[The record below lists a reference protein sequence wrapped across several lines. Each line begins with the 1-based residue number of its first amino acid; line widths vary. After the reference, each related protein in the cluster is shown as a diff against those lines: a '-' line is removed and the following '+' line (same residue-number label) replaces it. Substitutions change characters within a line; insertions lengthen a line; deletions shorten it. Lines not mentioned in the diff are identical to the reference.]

1 MSLKKLFKNK
11 AETGLNKAPS
21 QQINVSSS
29 FDVESFDALKQ
40 KADFDKKIFAF
51 VDISASLSNY
61 VRYGLAEEHFDTSI
75 KRIYQD
81 YPYDGTQAEKYKFLN
96 DSNTFDYYIWKDK
109 YPKTTGYI
117 TLNEGTSV
125 TQRVEVKAGPNLN
138 NVYRTGSNQANN
150 LYFDADE
157 GVTIEFWA
165 KPTGSQ
171 FTGGMFETVDSS
183 GNYFVVWFNS
193 PDGDAAQLAVQ
204 KSSSAGGIEAST
216 TFTSL
221 AGKADNWHHYALT
234 FEKNDDDQLVSTLY
248 VDGDYTEQL
257 TDTAR
262 TVSTAVNAV
271 SGNVGFAQ
279 TYYFTGSVDEFRYW
293 KTKRTT
299 REIGLNWNTHV
310 DGGSNKKGETGRDLS
325 LYLKFNEG
333 ITTFDSTDASVLDY
347 SGRVASGSIINYETG
362 MRSINSAIKEYDSE
376 YYEVPDPIIY
386 SFHPDVSAL
395 IDAGEIDGKAH
406 DNLNNHSFYQLMP
419 SWIRDQ
425 DNNELRYLSHII
437 GAYFDELYAQI
448 SSFEKV
454 KDKNYQ
460 AQDLKI
466 FPYYKEILESHGF
479 DTDNFLVGNDILA
492 ELNEKTLVGN
502 LASGSISDLKNK
514 IYRNIYNNL
523 LHLYKSKGTQDSIRN
538 LLNCYGVNQNM
549 FRMRNYS
556 NFTTSDIS
564 NREQLDVFEDKS
576 IDFYGLKNFISG
588 DPAPNESS
596 IFNFTSSD
604 SKNQSFVSSLGDAFT
619 VESNVYFPRQASSN
633 SDFYVGY
640 DVSGS
645 IFGVHA
651 ANSGTV
657 GDASWYGDDV
667 VGLAAYTVHSG
678 KTDRHAKFI
687 LSSTNGKFTDV
698 ESDVY
703 EVFDNTNWNL
713 AIVVQP
719 EGDARNLP
727 ASTSKE
733 YVARL
738 IGYQVDSGQ
747 TINSFNITASIGAAT
762 GTLIVAEAKRVFV
775 GAERTN
781 NTGSVVYRS
790 QARIGNCKFY
800 ADSLEEEEV
809 FLHAKYKNS
818 EGRLR
823 PFENANRKNDNDTE
837 FVPQYLTK
845 IFEWDFEQVT
855 KANGSGQFEVQDTT
869 SASLNFTG
877 AFSGY
882 GNASSKLY
890 NGFGFSF
897 PANVNAYEKEFVSK
911 YLNTMPDESTAA
923 NVVNSQGESEII
935 FQPNEAPPRDAVLL
949 AKSMY
954 EVISSDILRSFA
966 GVADFNYLIG
976 NPVNKYRL
984 NYKDMEGLR
993 RLYFESVE
1001 NNPTLEK
1008 FVNYFGWL
1016 DGVIESIIENML
1028 PATTNLVSDATNV
1041 VESHVL
1047 ERSKYP
1053 LKYPTLEFKP
1063 FRPTASIGNIVNLQN
1078 IAVRT
1083 SLLTDRR
1090 PGAVG
1095 SFNFASSSAKTPNY
1109 VNVVE
1114 IGAKIIPSGNIE
1126 PVVIQNRA
1134 YATSTTDDRVDA
1146 VTSRNYATSTIGN
1159 YREAYEAV
1167 HTVGQKGAINGKYL
1181 AEEKGLSEA
1190 GSVYVSGVFD
1200 YPTPNRTKYKTVIRS
1215 IFNAPGDP
1223 DTAGAGLDT
1232 AAREMS
1238 PYNSLNYRNL
1248 GVRVPLNNLYKI
1260 PSAFGGYQS
1269 GSTSTASYH
1278 KVPRNGYTRKEFD
1291 GSSIVDK
1298 KVFDN
1303 AFVQTQIPASDLG
1316 YAWIAN
1322 SYQSADIQ
1330 RYQTSSQYAPNE
1342 QITFLSAS
1350 DLVTFQWNDGRRYAF
1365 ATKARTDTDQFAG
1378 NAQSGSEIP
1387 VDFVGLNLIVY
1398 EPLTTSPNTVGWDEF
1413 TLTKVSGGPFDGY
1426 FIAPGTYLN
1435 LEDSPSTT
1443 PPSVKIDYVEPY
1455 KRTPGVDNYFG
1466 PEAVLHA
1473 ILLHRNGPYGYP
1485 AWKAYRKDA
1494 HPIVREQRSE
1504 NVYSYITGGII
1515 STRFGTLVLN
1525 GFNHVTQSP
1534 VSTTEPIFIQL
1545 EGTSFDIKAPYEN
1558 QKLGFTNE
1566 NLQVY
1571 KSSFEKGLDNKTTF
1585 LDKVINEEDLQI
1597 AKLTLR
1603 SNVYPKTEH
1612 QFLNKTRTRDLF
1624 DNQWWRSAR
1633 GDRDDGNPTSSYGIF
1648 GYPMALPSDTY
1659 GTASVSRWSM
1669 DAVTDFGSSRPDGVL
1684 DAGGTAL
1691 GPANPFGQG
1700 ELQNPITKFHFFRD
1714 STVAQSGQSS
1724 PTYYRRDI
1732 EFITASAPN
1741 MIFAHGLQYS
1751 VTGGVLNTGEALWEV
1766 GSQSGREPFYNSYED
1781 YAKELRLQ
1789 GKDYSIVP
1797 EFRMDDH
1804 IDAYLREGFDF
1815 KRQLANFF
1823 SLTGT
1828 SATNIAQRYSAAEL
1842 SDVLGTVQEDTG
1854 LGVKRFGLKAKAYLK
1869 LLPYEGFYPQQRT
1882 LQLAAELYE
1891 TYVTSGAVEHRL
1903 FRPPDGAGPPRGAS
1917 TSRLSH
1923 VLNNQHFLDSYVSPG
1938 ILYNTIKSGL
1948 AVDYPL
1954 YKINRYDAFNSN
1966 LITVAT
1972 YTIASGAF
1980 NGLFIGD
1987 FINKMILDQTAS
1999 SFSLYEDR
2007 LNAMQYTRAGSG
2019 SYPWLNKFMG
2029 INYLFDGSEGFG
2041 QVGTVQRIPFEA
2053 ILEPRKHFDGIYEQ
2067 CDPNLL
2073 IRDTA
2078 SFSINARV
2086 PRINYELK
2094 SNNFFAE
2101 TVNFFLKRGLT
2112 SYESDARDKFS
2123 FDVSKEYS
2131 MDFVITNANYA
2142 SVNEYTDQIIA
2153 DNTLFTGS
2161 APIVHVFM
2169 SGSQETIA
2177 SAGTNNAAHVT
2188 ASANCVMYDR
2198 PSAFGFPS
2206 MEVYFTGALDAQLH
2220 TQNFANFTPPYY
2232 HGFARARYQFQP
2244 AKNEYTMDELV
2255 SSLTMSYFRANDN
2268 PFRVLLNSTNYPSA
2282 SGYSVIGNN
2291 DHMQLSSS
2299 FVLDAV
2305 VETKKTT
2312 FGTDGGSRQV
2322 ENFDTSR
2329 KKLVIHSKYEC
2340 PVLNFKDVDRTISNY
2355 GLSDGIASKNNTGVT
2370 PTTCPKGM
2378 WHQYGKIPD
2387 SRDGIFTQVVDTP
2400 FAELSDAALTSSL
2413 ARALGMER
2421 DKKAIG
2427 QLATSRE
2434 IEEALVVLPYYIDSE
2449 NQDEKQQFFDF
2460 NPNLLSTILDKAN
2473 DPSIKTE
2480 DDQIIRQ
2487 IRLMKKY
2494 VFPPFLDF
2502 VTFPDEK
2509 NVKKSLMYIF
2519 EFGRTLSQQDLANIW
2534 QGVLPD
2540 AGLNTVYRESVIDL
2554 DTNYANFPPE
2564 TAKGQSAVNPAQAI
2578 VGNIQT
2584 LLASEKSAV
2593 LAKSNKTLDDINF
2606 LNLDFF
2612 VFKVKKRAEYE
2623 YSKITKNTT
2632 DDKFKFDFKATGF
2645 KSKQPF
2651 FRDFGED
2658 RLAYSYNYPY
2668 DFFSLIELAKVDAQ
2682 IELEGDEE

>member
-29 FDVESFDALKQ
+29 FDVESFDAIKQ

-51 VDISASLSNY
+51 VDISASLGNY
-61 VRYGLAEEHFDTSI
+61 VRYGLAEEHYETSI

-96 DSNTFDYYIWKDK
+96 DSNTFDYWIWKDK

-138 NVYRTGSNQANN
+138 NVYKSANNQANN
-150 LYFDADE
+150 LSFDASQ
-157 GVTIEFWA
+157 GVTVEFWA
-165 KPTGSQ
+165 KPNDSA
-171 FTGGMFETVDSS
+171 FSGGIFETVDSS
-183 GNYFVVWFNS
+183 GNYFVIYLNN
-193 PDGDAAQLAVQ
+193 PGGAGVQ
-204 KSSSAGGIEAST
+204 FLVAKSSSAGGTEAST
-216 TFTSL
+216 TFSTL
-221 AGKADNWHHYALT
+221 TGYDNAWHHYAFT
-234 FEKNDDDQLVSTLY
+234 FETNDDDQLVSTLY
-248 VDGDYTEQL
+248 VDGAYTEQL
-257 TDTAR
+257 TDTTN
-262 TVSTAVNAV
+262 TVSTTVNAV

-279 TYYFTGSVDEFRYW
+279 TYYFTGSIDEFRYW
-293 KTKRTT
+293 KTKRTA
-299 REIGLNWNTHV
+299 RQIGVNWNTHV
-310 DGGSNKKGETGRDLS
+310 DGGSNTKGTTTRPLS

-333 ITTFDSTDASVLDY
+333 ITTIDSTDSSVLDY
-347 SGRVASGSIINYETG
+347 SGRVASASILNYETG
-362 MRSINSAIKEYDSE
+362 MRSTNSAIQEYDSE

-386 SFHPDVSAL
+386 SFHPDVEAL
-395 IDAGEIDGKAH
+395 RDAGEIDGKAH

-419 SWIRDQ
+419 AWIRDQ

-437 GAYFDELYAQI
+437 GAHFDELYAQI

-460 AQDLKI
+460 DQDLKI
-466 FPYYKEILESHGF
+466 FPYYRDILESQGF
-479 DTDNFLVGNDILA
+479 DSDNFLVGNDLLS
-492 ELNEKTLVGN
+492 ELNEKTLIGN

-523 LHLYKSKGTQDSIRN
+523 LYLYKSKGTQDSIRN

-556 NFTTSDIS
+556 NFVTSDIA
-564 NREQLDVFEDKS
+564 NRDQLDTFEDKS
-576 IDFYGLKNFISG
+576 IDFYGLKNFIAG
-588 DPAPNESS
+588 DTLPNESA

-604 SKNQSFVSSLGDAFT
+604 SNNQSFVSSLGDAFSI
-619 VESNVYFPRQASSN
+619 ESSVYFPLQAASD
-633 SDFYVGY
+633 SDFWFGY
-640 DVSGS
+640 DVTGS
-645 IFGVHA
+645 LFGVHA
-651 ANSGTV
+651 ANSSSA
-657 GDASWYGDDV
+657 GDATWYGDDV
-667 VGLAAYTVHSG
+667 VGLAAYAVHDG
-678 KTDRHAKFI
+678 KTDRHAKFV
-687 LSSTNGKFTDV
+687 LSSSNGKFSAV
-698 ESDVY
+698 ESEIY
-703 EVFDNTNWNL
+703 EVYDNTNWNL
-713 AIVVQP
+713 AIVIQP
-719 EGDARNLP
+719 EGDNRNIP
-727 ASTSKE
+727 TSTNKE

-762 GTLIVAEAKRVFV
+762 GTLMVAEAKRVFV

-790 QARIGNCKFY
+790 QARIGNCKYY

-818 EGRLR
+818 DGRLR

-855 KANGSGQFEVQDTT
+855 TPDSSGQFEVQDIT
-869 SASLNFTG
+869 SASLNFAGT
-877 AFSGY
+877 FSGY
-882 GNASSKLY
+882 GDAASKLY
-890 NGFGFSF
+890 TGFGFSF
-897 PANVNAYEKEFVSK
+897 PTGVNVYEKEFIAK
-911 YLNTMPDESTAA
+911 YLNTMPDESTAV
-923 NVVNSQGESEII
+923 NVVNSQGESEVI
-935 FQPNEAPPRDAVLL
+935 FQTNEAPPRDAVLL

-966 GVADFNYLIG
+966 GVTDFNYLIG

-1001 NNPTLEK
+1001 NIPTLEK
-1008 FVNYFGWL
+1008 FVNYFSWL

-1063 FRPTASIGNIVNLQN
+1063 FRPTASIDNIVNLQN

-1126 PVVIQNRA
+1126 PVAIQNKA

-1146 VTSRNYATSTIGN
+1146 ITSRNYATSTIGN

-1167 HTVGQKGAINGKYL
+1167 SAVGQKGAFNGKYL
-1181 AEEKGLSEA
+1181 GIEGDPTQATSL
-1190 GSVYVSGVFD
+1190 YVSGTFD
-1200 YPTPNRTKYKTVIRS
+1200 YSVPNRAKYKTVIRS

-1248 GVRVPLNNLYKI
+1248 GVRVHLNDLYEI

-1269 GSTSTASYH
+1269 GSTTTASFH
-1278 KVPRNGYTRKEFD
+1278 KIARNGYTRKAYSGD
-1291 GSSIVDK
+1291 AIVDK

-1303 AFVQTQIPASDLG
+1303 AFVQTQIPATDLG
-1316 YAWIAN
+1316 YAWIAE
-1322 SYQSADIQ
+1322 SYQSADIN

-1342 QITFLSAS
+1342 QITFLSES
-1350 DLVTFQWNDGRRYAF
+1350 DHLSIIATYRSAF
-1365 ATKARTDTDQFAG
+1365 STRAEAAAFGFTDAID
-1378 NAQSGSEIP
+1378 
-1387 VDFVGLNLIVY
+1387 VDFVGLSTIIVD
-1398 EPLTTSPNTVGWDEF
+1398 PVSSSQNTLGFEE
-1413 TLTKVSGGPFDGY
+1413 LAVSGGLGGNRFGVNYINGFLKPAINPNPDFGTAWNSLDGGG
-1426 FIAPGTYLN
+1426 IAG
-1435 LEDSPSTT
+1435 
-1443 PPSVKIDYVEPY
+1443 
-1455 KRTPGVDNYFG
+1455 
-1466 PEAVLHA
+1466 VLHG
-1473 ILLHRNGPYGYP
+1473 ILLNRNGPYGYP
-1485 AWKAYRKDA
+1485 SWKAYRKDS

-1504 NVYSYITGGII
+1504 NVYSYITSSQIP
-1515 STRFGTLVLN
+1515 TRFGVINLE
-1525 GFNHVTQSP
+1525 GFTHVTQSA
-1534 VSTTEPIFIQL
+1534 VSTTEPMFIQL
-1545 EGTSFDIKAPYEN
+1545 KGTSFDIKAPYEN
-1558 QKLGFTNE
+1558 QNLGFTNE
-1566 NLQVY
+1566 DLQVH
-1571 KSSFEKGLDNKTTF
+1571 KASFEKGLDNKVTF
-1585 LDKVINEEDLQI
+1585 LDKVIKEEDLEI

-1603 SNVYPKTEH
+1603 SNIYPKTEH

-1624 DNQWWRSAR
+1624 DNQWWRSTR
-1633 GDRDDGNPTSSYGIF
+1633 GGRDDGNPTSSYGLF
-1648 GYPMALPSDTY
+1648 NYPLVLDSDFF

-1669 DAVTDFGSSRPDGVL
+1669 DAATDFGSSRPDGVL
-1684 DAGGTAL
+1684 SIGGTPI

-1700 ELQNPITKFHFFRD
+1700 ELQNPISNFHFFRD
-1714 STVAQSGQSS
+1714 PSISGQQS

-1741 MIFAHGLQYS
+1741 MIFAHGLEYS

-1815 KRQLANFF
+1815 KRQLRNFF

-1842 SDVLGTVQEDTG
+1842 SDVLGAVQEDTG

-1891 TYVTSGAVEHRL
+1891 TYVTSGAVENRV
-1903 FRPPDGAGPPRGAS
+1903 FRPPDGAPPPKSGA
-1917 TSRLSH
+1917 TSRQSY
-1923 VLNNQHFLDSYVSPG
+1923 VLANKHFLDSYVSPG

-1954 YKINRYDAFNSN
+1954 YKVNRYEPYIGN
-1966 LITVAT
+1966 LISVAS
-1972 YTIASGAF
+1972 YTLASGAF
-1980 NGLFIGD
+1980 QGNFIGD
-1987 FINKMILDQTAS
+1987 FLNKMILDQTAS
-1999 SFSLYEDR
+1999 SFSLYQTR
-2007 LNAMQYTRAGSG
+2007 LNEMQYASEGSG

-2029 INYLFDGSEGFG
+2029 INYNFDGSALGFG
-2041 QVGTVQRIPFEA
+2041 QVGTIQRIPFEA
-2053 ILEPRKHFDGIYEQ
+2053 ILEPRKHFNGIYEQ

-2142 SVNEYTDQIIA
+2142 SVDEYTDQLIA

-2206 MEVYFTGALDAQLH
+2206 IEVYYTGTDDAQLH

-2232 HGFARARYQFQP
+2232 HGFARARFQFQP
-2244 AKNEYTMDELV
+2244 TKNEYSMDELV

-2268 PFRVLLNSTNYPSA
+2268 PFRVLLNSTNYPSS
-2282 SGYSVIGNN
+2282 SGYTIYANK
-2291 DHMQLSSS
+2291 DDMQLSSS

-2305 VETKKTT
+2305 VEAKKTT
-2312 FGTDGGSRQV
+2312 FAANGGSQQV

-2329 KKLVIHSKYEC
+2329 KKLVIHSRYEC

-2355 GLSDGIASKNNTGVT
+2355 GLSDGIATKNNTGVT

-2387 SRDGIFTQVVDTP
+2387 SRDGIYTQVVDTP
-2400 FAELSDAALTSSL
+2400 FAELSDATLTSSL
-2413 ARALGMER
+2413 ARALGMET

-2427 QLATSRE
+2427 ELATSRE

-2473 DPSIKTE
+2473 DPSVKTE

-2509 NVKKSLMYIF
+2509 NVKKPLMYIF

-2554 DTNYANFPPE
+2554 DTDYANFPPE
-2564 TAKGQSAVNPAQAI
+2564 TIKGQSAVNPAQAI

-2651 FRDFGED
+2651 FREFGED